1 MFRLEVRVL
10 EGRNMIRR
18 DTFSA
23 SDPYVE
29 AGVRGGAEVFKT
41 HVVNNTSNPIWST
54 PFTFTGNRRDDILVL
69 RVMDFDPKGI
79 HDFMGEA
86 DINLAPYLNQGWK
99 DFWVQLWT
107 EKRGFLSSLMRNR
120 RRNQINWVRAPGDV
134 HIQLNWVQV
143 GGMQQGLLQG
153 QQMQQPMQ
161 QGLLQGQQMQQPMQS
176 GLLST
181 TPALTNTQPVST
193 PILSNQPMTSSQMVS
208 GQPLGYSATTP
219 ISTPQNASTLGLG
232 TGSSGLGMGTQSS
245 LGTGTSGLGMGTQAN
260 IGTGS
265 SGIGMGLGS
274 TSGTSGLGMQSG
286 LGTGS
291 SGLGA
296 QANLGSTGIGSS
308 LGTPTSST
316 VTPRVV
322 TTTSTTPQQ
331 FGYV

>member
-99 DFWVQLWT
+99 DFWVQLWS

-153 QQMQQPMQ
+153 QQMQQ
-161 QGLLQGQQMQQPMQS
+161 GLLQQQQMQQPMQS

-193 PILSNQPMTSSQMVS
+193 PILSNQPLTSMSSPMVS
-208 GQPLGYSATTP
+208 GQPLGYSSTTP

-232 TGSSGLGMGTQSS
+232 TGST
-245 LGTGTSGLGMGTQAN
+245 GLGMGTQAN
-260 IGTGS
+260 LGSTGLGMCAQSSLGTGS
-265 SGIGMGLGS
+265 SGIGMGLGG

-322 TTTSTTPQQ
+322 TTTSTPQQ